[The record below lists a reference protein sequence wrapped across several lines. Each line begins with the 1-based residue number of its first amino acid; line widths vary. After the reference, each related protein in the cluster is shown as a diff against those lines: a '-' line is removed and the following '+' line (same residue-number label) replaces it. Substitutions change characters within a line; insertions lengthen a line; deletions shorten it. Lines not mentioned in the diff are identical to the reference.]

1 MTIELNKAHKYF
13 GHAAYE
19 VTLYNEAG
27 HKYTFAF
34 PGVNQFA
41 LGVAGVLIEYE
52 ATNPDGF
59 SKYRNDYKER
69 WSENKTNLP
78 FDVGSS
84 WLIRTVTFA
93 VTGRVKQVKGKFI
106 VLEDAAWVADTGRF
120 SDAVESG
127 TLSEVEAVT
136 VDVVVN
142 TDSIVDAYIWKHRL
156 PKETI

>member
-1 MTIELNKAHKYF
+1 MEITLKDMKELF
-13 GHAAYE
+13 G
-19 VTLYNEAG
+19 
-27 HKYTFAF
+27 
-34 PGVNQFA
+34 
-41 LGVAGVLIEYE
+41 
-52 ATNPDGF
+52 ATAV
-59 SKYRNDYKER
+59 E
-69 WSENKTNLP
+69 LP

-93 VTGRVKQVKGKFI
+93 VTGKVKQVKGKFI

-120 SDAVESG
+120 STAIESG

>member
-1 MTIELNKAHKYF
+1 MEK
-13 GHAAYE
+13 
-19 VTLYNEAG
+19 
-27 HKYTFAF
+27 
-34 PGVNQFA
+34 VNT
-41 LGVAGVLIEYE
+41 E
-52 ATNPDGF
+52 
-59 SKYRNDYKER
+59 
-69 WSENKTNLP
+69 LP
-78 FDVGSS
+78 FEIDSK

-120 SDAVESG
+120 SKAIESG
-127 TLSEVEAVT
+127 TLLEVEAVT